1 MRVRSQIVFSAVET
15 LTQIVTSSPFLLSL
29 VGVLGAGLYFVQARL
44 ERWEHE
50 VAVLRE
56 TADGERKFLV
66 KKLRSLHETVHRGDQ
81 EDVKESLGKELDE
94 LNKMKQD
101 EYNGAGTIAT
111 DPGEY
116 KRQHMGTRD
125 MGRKEGLEYK
135 KKKREERLKMREVR
149 ATPPRASAACLCGL
163 PLSESRY

>member
-1 MRVRSQIVFSAVET
+1 M
-15 LTQIVTSSPFLLSL
+15 
-29 VGVLGAGLYFVQARL
+29 
-44 ERWEHE
+44 
-50 VAVLRE
+50 RE

-149 ATPPRASAACLCGL
+149 ANPPRASAACLCGL
-163 PLSESRY
+163 HLRLRSASAVCL